1 MVKAR
6 KENYEPPPRKSG
18 RRKTKAGLSGAQIDE
33 IAQKACLD
41 GRFCEVR
48 SWVSHA
54 GEKSERHFEAVGLV
68 DVRTMWNELCRE
80 HGEDFCSLRTFYNHL
95 PDFYVHK
102 KNERCVCKRCKKGRR
117 YLDNVSVLVRA
128 MKRTAE
134 EGSELE
140 QTLKTIRVHVIE
152 LYGHLEKELVLEVAD
167 KRHSEQCWKCE
178 LLESMPMRLLEVCNE
193 FETTLIKIDLKVW
206 GMVFPGVEIPT
217 TARGRKDALVQF
229 FSKWQDETK
238 VYAEH
243 LHLKA
248 DRIVNVE
255 KDISDLMASHDTE
268 VWFADY
274 MMSVKLRAAI
284 VETEE
289 DFLAED
295 TANNLGFMRMYWAD
309 GKIWREYWDFFFQGT
324 KDIQATIQIQQRLLD
339 IVVQDRRIQG
349 LEPLRTLKIWGD
361 NAVDFKGGDLWD

>member
-1 MVKAR
+1 LAKHVVKLRRGEESDEFVPKKLHLEKMAEMKRAERIATEALLAVHGAAEEEEDECLDVETALRLDELEESDKDLLVKRLVEWYKEKPSQERARLFRDLSNHAASVLAGISSKTMVKAR

-68 DVRTMWNELCRE
+68 DVRTMWSELCRE

-102 KNERCVCKRCKKGRR
+102 KKERCVCKRCKKGRR

-140 QTLKTIRVHVIE
+140 QTLKTIRVHLIE

-167 KRHSEQCWKCE
+167 KCHSEQCWKCE
-178 LLESMPMRLLEVCNE
+178 LLESMPMRLLEVG
-193 FETTLIKIDLKVW
+193 KRK
-206 GMVFPGVEIPT
+206 PT
-217 TARGRKDALVQF
+217 CTQ
-229 FSKWQDETK
+229 STC
-238 VYAEH
+238 
-243 LHLKA
+243 
-248 DRIVNVE
+248 
-255 KDISDLMASHDTE
+255 
-268 VWFADY
+268 
-274 MMSVKLRAAI
+274 
-284 VETEE
+284 
-289 DFLAED
+289 
-295 TANNLGFMRMYWAD
+295 
-309 GKIWREYWDFFFQGT
+309 
-324 KDIQATIQIQQRLLD
+324 
-339 IVVQDRRIQG
+339 
-349 LEPLRTLKIWGD
+349 
-361 NAVDFKGGDLWD
+361 